1 MNDIFYKPYLSDQTA
16 HFPYSRETLLEKPI
30 FPALVIDCGAY
41 LCANDI
47 LGSVNGDVM
56 LQKVMDGSLFDYWR
70 ENGEFD
76 WCAVSKRHKKIPYT
90 SEYEAEIFLNRL
102 YILQPL
108 AQAYA
113 KTRDKK
119 YADIWFKILDHWREN
134 NIYRGPDPTS
144 LIWKDMQMS
153 WRLVAMI
160 YGIYLMG
167 EDDTL
172 TKEQWHVV
180 YGMIRQHAEI
190 MLPELA
196 EDIEHKNMSNHVTL
210 KAMALTL
217 AGILLPELCDA
228 AATIETVREYISIQM
243 AHKYYADGTSR
254 EFGHTYRFFTT
265 RLYVEL
271 ELTLTKNGYAPIAGC
286 NERMQRSYEFLYQ
299 FSTPS
304 GMTPQIGDSYALDV
318 DAEIEFVN
326 TFYPLTFPRKKKSML
341 FADGQMVVLRNGKFT
356 LLVEAMTA
364 NNHYPAG
371 VNEYAHHIHTGRLQ
385 YLLYADGQP
394 LVVDSGCPNYD
405 RAVIYTPFA
414 EETGHNVIRCDEV
427 PVHEPGTLIRT
438 GTIEDTVI
446 VDYVADKKVSM
457 RNTLTAADG
466 KGYTWIRTFEMD
478 EDSLTVT
485 DEVEGDGCYHYD
497 SFVHLAPA
505 ITGYCNYSGDP
516 ALEPMRA
523 DRRQLRLRFGSKFL
537 YVETDTPVESAI
549 QPCYNEEN
557 KLDYCQVLTRKFHAD
572 RFCEKTVYRF

>member
-1 MNDIFYKPYLSDQTA
+1 MNDIFRKPYLSEKTA
-16 HFPYSRETLLEKPI
+16 RFPYSRETLLEKPI
-30 FPALVIDCGAY
+30 FPALVLDCGAY

-47 LGSVNGDVM
+47 LGSANGDVM
-56 LQKVMDGSLFDYWR
+56 LQKIMDGSLFDYWS
-70 ENGEFD
+70 EDGVFD
-76 WCAVSKRHKKIPYT
+76 WQAVGKRCELVPYT
-90 SEYEAEIFLNRL
+90 KEYEAEIFLNRL

-119 YADIWFKILDHWREN
+119 YADIWFQILDHWRQSN
-134 NIYRGPDPTS
+134 PYGMQDP
-144 LIWKDMQMS
+144 LGKMWKDMQMS

-167 EDDTL
+167 EDNTL
-172 TKEQWHVV
+172 TKDQWQVV
-180 YGMIRQHAEI
+180 YDMIRQHAAI

-196 EDIEHKNMSNHVTL
+196 EDIEKGNMSNHVTL

-228 AATIETVREYISIQM
+228 AATIETVREYLSIQLKQ
-243 AHKYYADGTSR
+243 KYYPDGTSR
-254 EFGHTYRFFTT
+254 EMGHTYRFFTT
-265 RLYVEL
+265 RLYVEI
-271 ELTLTKNGYAPIAGC
+271 ELTLTKNGYAPIEGC
-286 NERMQRSYEFLYQ
+286 NERMQKSYEFLYQ
-299 FSTPS
+299 FSTPG
-304 GMTPQIGDSYALDV
+304 GMCPQIGDAYALDV

-326 TFYPLTFPRKKKSML
+326 SFYPLTFSRQKKSRL

-364 NNHYPAG
+364 NNLPAG
-371 VNEYAHHIHTGRLQ
+371 RNEYTHHVHTGRMQ
-385 YLLYADGQP
+385 YLLFAGDQP

-405 RAVIYTPFA
+405 RQFIYTPFA
-414 EETGHNVIRCDEV
+414 VETGHNVIRCDEV
-427 PVHEPGTLIRT
+427 LVHEPDTMIRT
-438 GTIEDTVI
+438 GTIEETAI
-446 VDYVADKKVSM
+446 VDYVEDKKVSI
-457 RNTLTAADG
+457 RNTLTAPDG
-466 KGYTWIRTFEMD
+466 KHYTWIRTFEMD

-505 ITGYCNYSGDP
+505 ITGYCNYYGDP
-516 ALEPMRA
+516 VAEPLRA

-537 YVETDTPVESAI
+537 TVETDTPVENSIA
-549 QPCYNEEN
+549 PYYNERN